1 MIYTSVFHQIDD
13 EIRKKDVNIIYCS
26 PEHLAEYKHFYNIW
40 VYLDLSMNVL
50 IPFAIMIVSSII
62 IVYGIL
68 RSTRNLAHTLAE
80 STRLA
85 DDRRYSYP
93 QFKQKSSNSTNSQAD
108 PLVRPRKSINFIKR
122 ASNAFSSSFSS
133 KARSVSYMLAANN
146 IVFISLTLPIVVY
159 LSFAKPV
166 MELDC
171 EYDKAQTRLIK
182 VICIILMNSN
192 CTVNIFIYSFMASEF
207 RHQLFDLI
215 NLVMV
220 YFLGSKAIT
229 INKRFSKSDI
239 KSTKQ
244 NSSGETY
251 PESHS
256 KRASSSK

>member
-1 MIYTSVFHQIDD
+1 
-13 EIRKKDVNIIYCS
+13 
-26 PEHLAEYKHFYNIW
+26 
-40 VYLDLSMNVL
+40 
-50 IPFAIMIVSSII
+50 MIVSSII

-80 STRLA
+80 STRSA
-85 DDRRYSYP
+85 EDRRNSYP
-93 QFKQKSSNSTNSQAD
+93 HLRHKSANSNTTSQYD
-108 PLVRPRKSINFIKR
+108 PLVKPRKSINFIKR

-133 KARSVSYMLAANN
+133 KARSVSYMLATNN

-159 LSFAKPV
+159 LSLAKPV
-166 MELDC
+166 KLLICD
-171 EYDKAQTRLIK
+171 YDKAVTRLVK

-207 RHQLFDLI
+207 RHQLFELI
-215 NLVMV
+215 NYLV
-220 YFLGSKAIT
+220 FNILGTKVIT
-229 INKRFSKSDI
+229 ISNRFSKSDV

-244 NSSGETY
+244 NSSGDY